1 MCLRL
6 SYDFT
11 DVNKSTVKC
20 KSRLSMP
27 YLHKFLRFALVFS
40 QPSQRTSTTAA
51 PATTAAAPAT
61 TTAVGRFFGTS
72 RRGRAARQP
81 IQHVLRHQ
89 WGVVR
94 SAPEQVGRR
103 ERRQRAVA
111 AFDWVTKSAAPS
123 KMSVRTSFR
132 FRQINLE
139 NTSDSV
145 VNNES

>member
-1 MCLRL
+1 
-6 SYDFT
+6 
-11 DVNKSTVKC
+11 
-20 KSRLSMP
+20 MP

-40 QPSQRTSTTAA
+40 QPSQRTSTT
-51 PATTAAAPAT
+51 AAPAT

-111 AFDWVTKSAAPS
+111 AFDWIAKSAAPS
-123 KMSVRTSFR
+123 KTSVRTSFR